1 MQWLYEHWVI
11 IFNVAAFPYCD
22 ISIKSWTLYGQPS
35 FLNPLKVTDCTER
48 GRHGCM
54 VNGRCQPQI
63 LLRSNSSE
71 RTPPSVM
78 HTWSHTFACWLLKEY
93 ILWRENCFSGKIE
106 MKKNS
111 NLPNQCCCIVR
122 FLEARSSHYG
132 WSCDSPHWPSEQ
144 PCIVIDIGKVL
155 AEGIHVWS

>member
-1 MQWLYEHWVI
+1 MDRKEVWITTFAVVNQSLLKQSEHPGNSQNAITAWGLS
-11 IFNVAAFPYCD
+11 NHGQCYSLS
-22 ISIKSWTLYGQPS
+22 ISCNIRIRNWTLCGQPS

-78 HTWSHTFACWLLKEY
+78 HTLSHTLAYWLLKEY

-106 MKKNS
+106 IKKNFQICQT
-111 NLPNQCCCIVR
+111 NVV
-122 FLEARSSHYG
+122 A
-132 WSCDSPHWPSEQ
+132 
-144 PCIVIDIGKVL
+144 
-155 AEGIHVWS
+155 